1 METFKS
7 DYEACEFETQFP
19 GPQNLEEQIREIY
32 NSEDENSETDEVLSQ
47 IVKQIGGISTL
58 ERQNRT
64 AKIFTMC
71 RSGNYVNCWELAM
84 NSESFM
90 LKTKPPHQPSKRCK
104 KFTAKPD

>member
-19 GPQNLEEQIREIY
+19 APQNLEEQIREIY

-71 RSGNYVNCWELAM
+71 RSGNYVNC
-84 NSESFM
+84 
-90 LKTKPPHQPSKRCK
+90 
-104 KFTAKPD
+104 